1 MGFKRDMS
9 NLDNK
14 IDNKEKFA
22 YISENDNDFLREK
35 LRNNIEIL
43 SEKLK
48 IWRLTLTCIVMTM
61 PIITY
66 II

>member
-1 MGFKRDMS
+1 MS